1 MVKRVYGKANNFDV
15 TFERQEDGKWRTAIP
30 SNLDG
35 EYYVELYAEDE
46 AGNVGFLCKSLFIVF
61 GHTLSIKILDNGY
74 KGDLMDCTDSA
85 EEHKKGYE
93 AELTDTAYT
102 AEVETCGYTA
112 EYRKVGFTI
121 ERIVCCRNEY

>member
-1 MVKRVYGKANNFDV
+1 MNVR
-15 TFERQEDGKWRTAIP
+15 EDGKWRTAIP

-74 KGDLMDCTDSA
+74 KGDLMDCTGSA
-85 EEHKKGYE
+85 EEHKEEYE

-102 AEVETCGYTA
+102 AEVETCGYTFRVQKG
-112 EYRKVGFTI
+112 EIY
-121 ERIVCCRNEY
+121 Y